1 MGFKKNKKCKYKHHN
16 ALTRVIQ
23 FVCNP
28 VDIPRT
34 IVHKRMQFSA

>member
-1 MGFKKNKKCKYKHHN
+1 MSTGFQTNNHN
-16 ALTRVIQ
+16 IIQ

-34 IVHKRMQFSA
+34 KMHKRRQFNA